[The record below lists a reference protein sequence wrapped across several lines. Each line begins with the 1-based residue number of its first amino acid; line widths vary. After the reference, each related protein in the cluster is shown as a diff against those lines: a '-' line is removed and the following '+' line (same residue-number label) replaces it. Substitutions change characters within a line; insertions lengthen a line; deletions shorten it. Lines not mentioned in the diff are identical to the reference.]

1 MSTIANNHLSELAQ
15 KGRYGDSE
23 IAHTPSGKLWHV
35 TPQEK
40 QLITM
45 YGSKGEK
52 LVDSI
57 GSGTINPETGL
68 EEKFPWAAIAA
79 GAALVGAGVGLY
91 SAWKGGSSDNLQSA
105 YEETAANTG
114 LSELATAEAN
124 LENAVGNKREA
135 AALDYRQDIE
145 KVSAQTGI
153 AQEDLAG
160 QTQEALQKSGMAT
173 SGTVER
179 TSSQMWNRIQSSFE
193 RGREGL
199 IGDLGKKMGDIEG
212 WYEGEK
218 SRIASER
225 NKFNNQLGFA
235 QDKQKSWY
243 FGKQLEQAPGKI
255 KAWLPSKD
263 KGSFFGGETGWG

>member
-40 QLITM
+40 ELISM
-45 YGSKGEK
+45 YGSEGEK

-68 EEKFPWAAIAA
+68 EEKFILEAAAII
-79 GAALVGAGVGLY
+79 GAGVALY
-91 SAWKGGSSDNLQSA
+91 SAWKGGSSDKTQAA
-105 YEETAANTG
+105 YEETAAQSG
-114 LSELATAEAN
+114 LAELATANEN
-124 LENAVGNKREA
+124 LETAAQNKRSA

-153 AQEDLAG
+153 AQEDLQD
-160 QTQEALQKSGMAT
+160 QTSQAIQKSGMAT
-173 SGTVER
+173 TGTVER
-179 TSSQMWNRIQSSFE
+179 KSSQMWNRIQSSFE

-199 IGDLGKKMGDIEG
+199 IGELGKKMGDIEG

-218 SRIASER
+218 ARIASER
-225 NKFNNQLGFA
+225 NKFNNQIGFA
-235 QDKQKSWY
+235 EDKQDAWY
-243 FGKQLEQAPGKI
+243 FGKNLQEHGLQVWDYE
-255 KAWLPSKD
+255 
-263 KGSFFGGETGWG
+263 F

>member
-1 MSTIANNHLSELAQ
+1 
-15 KGRYGDSE
+15 
-23 IAHTPSGKLWHV
+23 
-35 TPQEK
+35 
-40 QLITM
+40 M

-52 LVDSI
+52 LVDAV